1 MFEELIKEIC
11 DLANDYLLTPLDL
24 VENAR
29 LENYKYIKYYT
40 KKDYLICEMKF
51 EVSLE
56 KYIFYYYF
64 DTNNKLQQIY
74 GKKGKIKKLYFDR
87 KNTVEEKIIEYK
99 KAMIKCKIS

>member
-1 MFEELIKEIC
+1 
-11 DLANDYLLTPLDL
+11 
-24 VENAR
+24 
-29 LENYKYIKYYT
+29 
-40 KKDYLICEMKF
+40 MKF